1 MKIAS
6 IYRKCI
12 PASFENTFQI
22 FAQQILIKIL
32 YNLPHDIYFKY
43 FKKLRQRG
51 QACCQNS
58 HNQWENWKLN
68 LENLA
73 KEFWANNTKL
83 LK

>member
-1 MKIAS
+1 MRLFILSFVSLCFFLNFCLLKKQIKFLTLGVTGQMKMKIAS

-43 FKKLRQRG
+43 FKKLR
-51 QACCQNS
+51 
-58 HNQWENWKLN
+58 
-68 LENLA
+68 
-73 KEFWANNTKL
+73 
-83 LK
+83 